1 MDRPFRYLCVV
12 CVVTLGWWL
21 TAAETATDTGVPGSN
36 PGRPISARTAAL
48 LQAALPKYEP
58 APVDPNV
65 PAPPVILKRA
75 GIDEPESDIVRLP
88 RYVVRD
94 TKIPPAARVDPGPY
108 QRHLMEQYL
117 GPENGLDRGFLNA
130 VTIADVWYKIPVLRW
145 FTFASS
151 ISNADRAALLYAQDE
166 RLQKKR
172 DLSDLISVSKQPKN
186 APENVKLRRELEET
200 FMRKK

>member
-1 MDRPFRYLCVV
+1 MDRPLRYLCVL
-12 CVVTLGWWL
+12 CVVSLGPWL
-21 TAAETATDTGVPGSN
+21 EAAETASDTGAPARDAD
-36 PGRPISARTAAL
+36 RPISARTAAL

-58 APVDPNV
+58 APVAPNV
-65 PAPPVILKRA
+65 STPPVILKRA
-75 GIDEPESDIVRLP
+75 GVDEPESDVVRLP

-130 VTIADVWYKIPVLRW
+130 FTIADLWNKIPVLRW
-145 FTFASS
+145 AGFASS
-151 ISNADRAALLYAQDE
+151 ISNADRAALFYAQDE
-166 RLQKKR
+166 RLRKKR
-172 DLSDLISVSKQPKN
+172 DLSDLISVSKQPQN
-186 APENVKLRRELEET
+186 APENVKLKRELEEA